1 MNAVVTLCPGL
12 GLNNPHVNRLQMGEK
27 KKSFQWSMCSDAP
40 Q

>member
-12 GLNNPHVNRLQMGEK
+12 GLNNPHVNRLQMGK
-27 KKSFQWSMCSDAP
+27 KKSFQWRMCSDAP